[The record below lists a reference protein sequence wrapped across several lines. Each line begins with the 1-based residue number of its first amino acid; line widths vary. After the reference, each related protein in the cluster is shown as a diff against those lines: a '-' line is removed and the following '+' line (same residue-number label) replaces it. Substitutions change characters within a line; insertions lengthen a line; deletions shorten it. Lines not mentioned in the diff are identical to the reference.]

1 MDTGY
6 YGLRGQLMMR
16 RMKFLFTLQLALLIM
31 SIAGPTAFAQDT
43 IGLGISKTEL
53 VFQGTGTQVINVVWQ
68 NCNGGVCT
76 MEGDAT
82 RASDKRLAGTYKFRS
97 TSPRP
102 FRLVAST
109 GVGLFGVEQSSAIS
123 FSYTSQK
130 GTLEGRAHFT
140 SFLQDQGVLAAH
152 LTGTLEAT
160 DGSLAS
166 QFASGPGNLNLILAV
181 GKSHLSTL
189 VDGAGSISGTIDNL
203 STVVP
208 PSPCREA
215 SLLPATVHGTPMPGG
230 SIWFNASFSATG
242 IHDGTT
248 LQFQGGFVQFQSSGD
263 TYILHVPNAVVTFSS
278 SASCASTRFD
288 PGTNSWETTVPAS
301 GSNEIFLSGIA
312 FPVPASG
319 LQGGINLVNWS
330 ESFASKT
337 ADVSIR
343 WKWAAAVF
351 SSFSAD
357 YNSLGVKATR
367 GNTCAY
373 NNDDPAGTPEK
384 FAAAAVGGERGSA
397 SAESPW
403 SNVATAQA
411 NCP

>member
-1 MDTGY
+1 M
-6 YGLRGQLMMR
+6 MMR
-16 RMKFLFTLQLALLIM
+16 TKFIFTLHLALFLG

-43 IGLGISKTEL
+43 IALGNSKSEM

-82 RASDKRLAGTYKFRS
+82 RAAEKRSVGTYKFS
-97 TSPRP
+97 SASPRP

-109 GVGLFGVEQSSAIS
+109 GVGLFAVEQSSAIS
-123 FSYTSQK
+123 FSYTSPK

-140 SFLQDQGVLAAH
+140 SFLQDQGVVAAH
-152 LTGTLEAT
+152 LTGTFEAT

-181 GKSHLSTL
+181 GKTHLSTL
-189 VDGAGSISGTIDNL
+189 VDTPGTISGTIDDL
-203 STVVP
+203 STLVP

-215 SLLPATVHGTPMPGG
+215 SLIAATVRGTPMPGG
-230 SIWFNASFSATG
+230 SIWFNANFSASG
-242 IHDGTT
+242 IHDGTI
-248 LQFQGGFVQFQSSGD
+248 LQFQGGFIQFQANGNA
-263 TYILHVPNAVVTFSS
+263 YILHVPNAMVTFSS
-278 SASCASTRFD
+278 SVSCASTKFD
-288 PGTNSWETTVPAS
+288 PGTNSWETTVPTS
-301 GSNEIFLSGIA
+301 GSDEVFLSGVS
-312 FPVPASG
+312 FPVPTSG

-330 ESFASKT
+330 ESFASNT

-357 YNSLGVKATR
+357 DNSLGVKPTR
-367 GNTCAY
+367 GNACTY
-373 NNDDPAGTPEK
+373 NNDDPPGTPEK
-384 FAAAAVGGERGSA
+384 FAASTVGGGGGASSA
-397 SAESPW
+397 NSPW
-403 SNVATAQA
+403 SNAATAHP

>member
-1 MDTGY
+1 
-6 YGLRGQLMMR
+6 MMR
-16 RMKFLFTLQLALLIM
+16 RITLVFSLDLALLLV
-31 SIAGPTAFAQDT
+31 SIAGPMAFAQDT
-43 IGLGISKTEL
+43 IAFGNSKSEMA
-53 VFQGTGTQVINVVWQ
+53 FQGTGTQVINVVWQ

-82 RASDKRLAGTYKFRS
+82 RAAEKRSVGTYKFS
-97 TSPRP
+97 SASSRP

-109 GVGLFGVEQSSAIS
+109 GVGLFAVEQSSPIS
-123 FSYTSQK
+123 FSYTSPR

-140 SFLQDQGVLAAH
+140 SFLQDQGVVAAH

-166 QFASGPGNLNLILAV
+166 QFASGPGSLNLILAV
-181 GKSHLSTL
+181 GKIHMSTL
-189 VDGAGSISGTIDNL
+189 VDTPGTISGTIDDL
-203 STVVP
+203 STLVP
-208 PSPCREA
+208 PSACREA
-215 SLLPATVHGTPMPGG
+215 SLIPATVHGTPMPGG
-230 SIWFNASFSATG
+230 SIWFNANFSASG

-248 LQFQGGFVQFQSSGD
+248 LQFQGGFIQFQSNGNA
-263 TYILHVPNAVVTFSS
+263 YILHVPNAMVTFSS
-278 SASCASTRFD
+278 AASCASTKFD
-288 PGTNSWETTVPAS
+288 PGTNLWETTVPAK
-301 GSNEIFLSGIA
+301 GSDEIFLSGVS

-330 ESFASKT
+330 ESFASNT

-357 YNSLGVKATR
+357 YNSLGVKPSR
-367 GNTCAY
+367 GNTCTY

-384 FAAAAVGGERGSA
+384 FAASTVGGGASSA
-397 SAESPW
+397 NSPW
-403 SNVATAQA
+403 SNAATAHP